1 MLKFKMESTKD
12 SSIEGIKKLAHQIH
26 MEKVSFILYFAST
39 EFDFKQ
45 VNQVFQNEYSNVL
58 IIGGTSQGELVEEGY
73 SQGNLVALS
82 IYGDDFKV
90 EALVLDEFKRKGMLY
105 KKKVQQKIKDLGINL
120 NDAHMKD
127 KFFAISLIDALSSA
141 EEKLSMVLSEAFNE
155 KDIHLVGASCGCLNP
170 AECYLSYNGTIYQD
184 AAILLFVRTNK
195 KVVIYNENIYEPIG
209 EKHRVTSA
217 DISKRLVKTVDGLPI
232 EKIYAKELGI
242 SENDLNEAVF
252 AVHPIGRVVGEKSY
266 IASPVCMVPGEGIKF
281 YVRVM
286 PGSSFYFMKS
296 ENPIDKAVETQLYVQ
311 EQMSNPKIILAFSCI
326 LRHIQ
331 FSQQNLT
338 QKMYQQLSSIAP
350 VFGITTLG
358 EQISLTPVNQ
368 TLTLLAIEE

>member
-1 MLKFKMESTKD
+1 MLKFKIESTKD
-12 SSIEGIKKLAHQIH
+12 TSTEGIRRLVHQVH
-26 MEKVSFILYFAST
+26 MEKISFILFFAST
-39 EFDFKQ
+39 EFNFKQ
-45 VNQVFQNEYSNVL
+45 VNELFQNEYFNVP

-82 IYGDDFKV
+82 IYGDDFKI
-90 EALVLDEFKRKGMLY
+90 EALVLEEFKRKGMLY
-105 KKKVQQKIKDLGINL
+105 KKNVQQKIKDLGIDL
-120 NDAHMKD
+120 KDSHMKE
-127 KFFAISLIDALSSA
+127 KFFAISLIDGLSSC
-141 EEKLSMVLSEAFNE
+141 EEKLSMMLSEAFNE
-155 KDIHLVGASCGCLNP
+155 KEINLVGASCGCLNP
-170 AECYLSYNGTIYQD
+170 TECYLSYNGNIYHD

-209 EKHRVTSA
+209 KKHRVTSA

-232 EKIYAKELGI
+232 EKVYAKELGI
-242 SENDLNEAVF
+242 NEKDLGDAIF
-252 AVHPIGRVVGEKSY
+252 AVHPIGRIVGEKSY
-266 IASPVCMVPGEGIKF
+266 IASPVCLVPGEGIKF

-296 ENPIDKAVETQLYVQ
+296 ENSIDKATETQVYLK
-311 EQMSNPKIILAFSCI
+311 EQMSNPQIILAFSCI
-326 LRHIQ
+326 LRYVQ
-331 FSQQNLT
+331 FMQQRT
-338 QKMYQQLSSIAP
+338 TKKMYQQLRDIAP